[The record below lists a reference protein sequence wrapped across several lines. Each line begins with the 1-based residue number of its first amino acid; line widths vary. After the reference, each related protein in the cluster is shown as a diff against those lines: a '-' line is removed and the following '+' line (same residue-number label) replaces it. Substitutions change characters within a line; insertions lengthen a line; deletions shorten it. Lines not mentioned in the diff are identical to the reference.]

1 MKKVGVITMK
11 KIALV
16 EDEISLNTILAR
28 YLEKEGYDVSSFT
41 NGLDA
46 YNAIDGSFDLWILDI
61 MVPLMDG
68 FELIKEIKTKFPS
81 RPVIFISARN
91 QDIDRVIGLELGSD
105 DYISK
110 PFLPRELVLRV
121 NRLIQ
126 THSARQAENHRLALG
141 PYVILVDQ
149 RTILLENSPIELTSK
164 EFDLLL
170 LLCENLR
177 HSFSREDIL
186 IKVWGNDYFGSDR
199 VVDDTIRR
207 VRKKLPQVSIETLYG
222 FGYRMVN

>member
-1 MKKVGVITMK
+1 MK

-16 EDEISLNTILAR
+16 EDEVSLNTILTR
-28 YLEKEGYDVSSFT
+28 YLEKEGYEVTAFT

-46 YNAIDGSFDLWILDI
+46 YNAIEDPFDLWILDI

-68 FELIKEIKTKFPS
+68 FELIKEVKTKYPNK
-81 RPVIFISARN
+81 PVIFISARN

-105 DYISK
+105 DYIAK

-126 THSARQAENHRLALG
+126 KSVPETIEHSLSIG
-141 PYVILVDQ
+141 PYTIHVEQ
-149 RTILLENSPIELTSK
+149 RTVTFENDSIELTSK
-164 EFDLLL
+164 EFDLLRL
-170 LLCENLR
+170 LSENLR

-186 IKVWGNDYFGSDR
+186 IKVWGEDYFGSDR

-207 VRKKLPQVSIETLYG
+207 VRKKLPHSSIETIYG

>member
-1 MKKVGVITMK
+1 MK

-16 EDEISLNTILAR
+16 EDEASLNTILTR
-28 YLEKEGYDVSSFT
+28 YLEKEGYDVSSYT

-46 YNAIDGSFDLWILDI
+46 YNAIDTDFDLWILDI
-61 MVPLMDG
+61 MVPMMDG
-68 FELIKEIKTKFPS
+68 FELIKEVKGRCPNK
-81 RPVIFISARN
+81 PVIFISARN

-105 DYISK
+105 DYIAK

-126 THSARQAENHRLALG
+126 SHSPETSDKELTIGA
-141 PYVILVDQ
+141 YTILVEQ
-149 RTILLENSPIELTSK
+149 RAVRTEDRAIELTSK

-170 LLCENLR
+170 LLAENLR

-186 IKVWGNDYFGSDR
+186 IKVWGEDYFGSDR

-207 VRKKLPQVSIETLYG
+207 VRKKMPDASIETLYG

>member
-1 MKKVGVITMK
+1 MKR
-11 KIALV
+11 IALV
-16 EDEISLNTILAR
+16 EDETSLNTILTR
-28 YLEKEGYDVSSFT
+28 YLEKETYEVTSFN

-46 YNAIDGSFDLWILDI
+46 YNAIDEPFDLWVLDI

-68 FELIKEIKTKFPS
+68 FELIKEIKTKYPTK
-81 RPVIFISARN
+81 PVIFISARN

-105 DYISK
+105 DYIAK

-126 THSARQAENHRLALG
+126 STTSSPSDEHELLIGDYKIMIEQRI
-141 PYVILVDQ
+141 ILF
-149 RTILLENSPIELTSK
+149 EEEPIELTSK

-170 LLCENLR
+170 LLSENLR

-186 IKVWGNDYFGSDR
+186 IKVWGDDYFGSDR

-207 VRKKLPQVSIETLYG
+207 VRKKLPNANIETLYG

>member
-1 MKKVGVITMK
+1 MKR
-11 KIALV
+11 IALV
-16 EDEISLNTILAR
+16 EDEISLNTILSR
-28 YLEKEGYDVSSFT
+28 YLEKEGYQVDSFT

-46 YNAIDGSFDLWILDI
+46 YNAIDKTFDLWVLDI
-61 MVPLMDG
+61 MVPMMDG
-68 FELIKEIKTKFPS
+68 FELIKEIKSRFPS
-81 RPVIFISARN
+81 IPVIFISARN

-126 THSARQAENHRLALG
+126 NRAPLSVAHAIELG
-141 PYVILVDQ
+141 PYNICIEQ
-149 RTILLENSPIELTSK
+149 RTVREGRSAIELTSK

-170 LLCENLR
+170 LLSQNLR
-177 HSFSREDIL
+177 QSFSREDIL
-186 IKVWGNDYFGSDR
+186 LKIWGADYFGSDR

-207 VRKKLPQVSIETLYG
+207 IRKKLPEIGIETIYG
-222 FGYRMVN
+222 YGYRMVTS

>member
-1 MKKVGVITMK
+1 MK

-16 EDEISLNTILAR
+16 EDEASLNTILTR
-28 YLEKEGYDVSSFT
+28 YLEKEGYDVSTYT

-46 YNAIDGSFDLWILDI
+46 YNAIDTDFDLWVLDI
-61 MVPLMDG
+61 MVPMMDG
-68 FELIKEIKTKFPS
+68 FELIKEVKGRYPNK
-81 RPVIFISARN
+81 PVIFISARN

-105 DYISK
+105 DYIAK

-126 THSARQAENHRLALG
+126 SHSPETSDKELTIG
-141 PYVILVDQ
+141 TYTILVEQ
-149 RTILLENSPIELTSK
+149 RAVCTEDHAIELTSK

-170 LLCENLR
+170 LLAENLR

-186 IKVWGNDYFGSDR
+186 IKVWGEDYFGSDR

-207 VRKKLPQVSIETLYG
+207 VRKKMPDASIETLYG

>member
-1 MKKVGVITMK
+1 MK

-16 EDEISLNTILAR
+16 EDEASLNTILQR
-28 YLEKEGYDVSSFT
+28 YLEKEGYEVSCFN

-46 YNAIDGSFDLWILDI
+46 YHAIDPSIDLWVLDI
-61 MVPLMDG
+61 MVPMMDG
-68 FELIKEIKTKFPS
+68 FELIKEIKSKYPQK
-81 RPVIFISARN
+81 PVIFISARN

-105 DYISK
+105 DYIAK

-126 THSARQAENHRLALG
+126 SSSSPAEEEESL
-141 PYVILVDQ
+141 VIGQYKIITVQ
-149 RTILLENSPIELTSK
+149 RVVLFENQQVELTSK
-164 EFDLLL
+164 EFDLLHL
-170 LLCENLR
+170 LALNLR

-186 IKVWGNDYFGSDR
+186 VKVWGDDYFGSDR

-207 VRKKLPQVSIETLYG
+207 IRKKMPHTTIETLYG

>member
-1 MKKVGVITMK
+1 MMKR
-11 KIALV
+11 IALV
-16 EDEISLNTILAR
+16 EDEMSLNTILTR
-28 YLEKEGYDVSSFT
+28 YLEKENYDVTSFT

-46 YNAIDGSFDLWILDI
+46 YNAIDEPFDLWVLDI

-81 RPVIFISARN
+81 KPVIFISARN

-105 DYISK
+105 DYIAK

-126 THSARQAENHRLALG
+126 STSPTPTEEHQLSIGDYTVMIEQRI
-141 PYVILVDQ
+141 ILFEDD
-149 RTILLENSPIELTSK
+149 PIELTSK

-170 LLCENLR
+170 LLSQNLR

-186 IKVWGNDYFGSDR
+186 VKVWGDDYFGSDR

-207 VRKKLPQVSIETLYG
+207 VRKKLPNTNIETLYG
-222 FGYRMVN
+222 FGYRMIN

>member
-1 MKKVGVITMK
+1 MK

-16 EDEISLNTILAR
+16 EDEASLNTILTR
-28 YLEKEGYDVSSFT
+28 YLEKEGYQVSSYT

-46 YNAIDGSFDLWILDI
+46 YKAINETFDLWVLDI
-61 MVPLMDG
+61 MLPMMDG
-68 FELIKEIKTKFPS
+68 FELIKEVKLLHPNI
-81 RPVIFISARN
+81 PVIFISARN

-105 DYISK
+105 DYIAK

-126 THSARQAENHRLALG
+126 SHAPKASDKELG
-141 PYVILVDQ
+141 VGTYRILVDQ
-149 RTILLENSPIELTSK
+149 RTVYKGDHRVDLTSK
-164 EFDLLL
+164 EFDLLRL
-170 LLCENLR
+170 LAENLR

-186 IKVWGNDYFGSDR
+186 LRVWGEDYFGSDR

-207 VRKKLPQVSIETLYG
+207 IRKKMPDASIETLYG
-222 FGYRMVN
+222 FGYRMVKS

>member
-1 MKKVGVITMK
+1 MKR
-11 KIALV
+11 IALV
-16 EDEISLNTILAR
+16 EDETSLNTILTR
-28 YLEKEGYDVSSFT
+28 YLEKEGYEITSFS

-46 YNAIDGSFDLWILDI
+46 YNAIDSDFDLWILDI

-68 FELIKEIKTKFPS
+68 FELIKEVKSKYPNK
-81 RPVIFISARN
+81 PVIFISARN

-105 DYISK
+105 DYIAK

-126 THSARQAENHRLALG
+126 STPSRSVEHHELAIGDYRIMVEHRT
-141 PYVILVDQ
+141 V
-149 RTILLENSPIELTSK
+149 LEEDTPIELTSK

-170 LLCENLR
+170 LLAENLR

-186 IKVWGNDYFGSDR
+186 LKVWGEDYFGSDR

-207 VRKKLPQVSIETLYG
+207 IRKKLPQANIETLYG
-222 FGYRMVN
+222 FGYRMVH

>member
-1 MKKVGVITMK
+1 MKR
-11 KIALV
+11 IALV
-16 EDEISLNTILAR
+16 EDETSLNMILTR
-28 YLEKEGYDVSSFT
+28 YLEKEGYEISSFT

-46 YNAIDGSFDLWILDI
+46 YNAIDSDFDLWILDI

-68 FELIKEIKTKFPS
+68 FELIKEVKSKYPTK
-81 RPVIFISARN
+81 PVIFISARN

-105 DYISK
+105 DYIAK

-126 THSARQAENHRLALG
+126 TAPSQSTEAHELAISG
-141 PYVILVDQ
+141 YRIMVEH
-149 RTILLENSPIELTSK
+149 RTILEEDTPIELTSK

-170 LLCENLR
+170 LLAENLR

-186 IKVWGNDYFGSDR
+186 IKVWGEDYFGSDR

-207 VRKKLPQVSIETLYG
+207 VRKKLPNANIETLYG
-222 FGYRMVN
+222 FGYRMVH

>member
-1 MKKVGVITMK
+1 MKRL
-11 KIALV
+11 ALV
-16 EDEISLNTILAR
+16 EDEMSLNIILTR
-28 YLEKEGYDVSSFT
+28 YLEKEDYDVSSFT

-46 YNAIDGSFDLWILDI
+46 YNAIDEPFDLWILDI

-68 FELIKEIKTKFPS
+68 FELIKEIKTKYPHK
-81 RPVIFISARN
+81 PVIFISARN

-105 DYISK
+105 DYIAK

-121 NRLIQ
+121 NRLIRS
-126 THSARQAENHRLALG
+126 TTLNTLTGHELSVGE
-141 PYVILVDQ
+141 YTIMVEQ
-149 RTILLENSPIELTSK
+149 RIVLFEDVPIELTSK

-170 LLCENLR
+170 LLSENLR
-177 HSFSREDIL
+177 LSFSREDIL
-186 IKVWGNDYFGSDR
+186 MKVWGEDYFGSDR

-207 VRKKLPQVSIETLYG
+207 IRKKLPKANIETLYG

>member
-1 MKKVGVITMK
+1 MKR
-11 KIALV
+11 IALV
-16 EDEISLNTILAR
+16 EDETSLNTILTR
-28 YLEKEGYDVSSFT
+28 YLEKENYEVTSFN

-46 YNAIDGSFDLWILDI
+46 YNAIDDPFDLWVLDI

-68 FELIKEIKTKFPS
+68 FELIKEIKTKYPTK
-81 RPVIFISARN
+81 PVIFISARN

-105 DYISK
+105 DYIAK

-126 THSARQAENHRLALG
+126 STTTGSTDEHQLLIGDYTIMIEQRI
-141 PYVILVDQ
+141 ILFEE
-149 RTILLENSPIELTSK
+149 TPIELTSK

-170 LLCENLR
+170 LLSENLR

-186 IKVWGNDYFGSDR
+186 IKVWGDDYFGSDR

-207 VRKKLPQVSIETLYG
+207 VRKKLPNANIETLYG

>member
-1 MKKVGVITMK
+1 MK
-11 KIALV
+11 KIALL
-16 EDEISLNTILAR
+16 EDEASLNTILTR
-28 YLEKEGYDVSSFT
+28 YLEKEGYQVTAFT

-46 YNAIDGSFDLWILDI
+46 YNAIENPFDLWVLDI

-68 FELIKEIKTKFPS
+68 FELIKEIKALYPDT
-81 RPVIFISARN
+81 PVIFISARN

-105 DYISK
+105 DYIAK

-126 THSARQAENHRLALG
+126 TSKNDVSHQSLTIE
-141 PYVILVDQ
+141 PYEIMVDQ
-149 RTILLENSPIELTSK
+149 RIVLCKGVTLELTSK

-170 LLCENLR
+170 MLAKNLR

-186 IKVWGNDYFGSDR
+186 IKVWGENYFGSDR

-207 VRKKLPQVSIETLYG
+207 IRKKLPELHIETLYG
-222 FGYRMVN
+222 FGYRMVSS

>member
-1 MKKVGVITMK
+1 MK

-16 EDEISLNTILAR
+16 EDETSLNTILTR
-28 YLEKEGYDVSSFT
+28 YLEKENYDVTSFT

-46 YNAIDGSFDLWILDI
+46 YNAIEDPFDLWVLDI

-81 RPVIFISARN
+81 KPVIFISARN

-105 DYISK
+105 DYIAK

-126 THSARQAENHRLALG
+126 STTLTSTENHQISIGDYTVMIEQRI
-141 PYVILVDQ
+141 ILFEDD
-149 RTILLENSPIELTSK
+149 PIELTSK

-170 LLCENLR
+170 LLSQNLR

-186 IKVWGNDYFGSDR
+186 VKVWGDDYFGSDR

-207 VRKKLPQVSIETLYG
+207 VRKKLPNTNIETLYG

>member
-1 MKKVGVITMK
+1 MKR
-11 KIALV
+11 IALV
-16 EDEISLNTILAR
+16 EDEASLNTILTR
-28 YLEKEGYDVSSFT
+28 YLEKEGYWVDSFI

-46 YNAIDGSFDLWILDI
+46 YNALEKNYDLWILDI

-68 FELIKEIKTKFPS
+68 FELIKEVKARYPTK
-81 RPVIFISARN
+81 PVIFISARN

-105 DYISK
+105 DYIAK

-126 THSARQAENHRLALG
+126 TVGGQTTEEKTYTIG
-141 PYVILVDQ
+141 DYEILVDQ
-149 RTILLENSPIELTSK
+149 RTVMFDNTPIELTSK

-170 LLCENLR
+170 LLAENLR

-186 IKVWGNDYFGSDR
+186 MKVWGQDYFGSDR

-207 VRKKLPQVSIETLYG
+207 VRKKMPKAHIETLYG
-222 FGYRMVN
+222 FGYRMVH